1 MNVAVTCPLSEIVAA
16 GFYYSEKP
24 ELYYW
29 RNINHTG
36 APEVATE
43 PLTNFRVSPYLGF
56 TRAQGLSLT
65 KVVRPDRLRLMM
77 SPATAAEWSNVDT
90 NNYGVFSRY
99 DYPYAPND
107 TETLAVGIF
116 GGSVSQ
122 WFALQGARPLI
133 ATLQA
138 SPGLRSRSILV
149 LNFANGGYKQ
159 PQQLLFLNY
168 LLAIGQRLD
177 YVVNIDGFN
186 EVAIAAVN
194 VAGGISVAMPSVQH
208 MAPLTNLTRLRMEP
222 SDLARLTELSD
233 TSRQLTELQAV
244 TERHPLA
251 LMWVNRVAGSNR

>member
-1 MNVAVTCPLSEIVAA
+1 M
-16 GFYYSEKP
+16 
-24 ELYYW
+24 
-29 RNINHTG
+29 
-36 APEVATE
+36 
-43 PLTNFRVSPYLGF
+43 
-56 TRAQGLSLT
+56 
-65 KVVRPDRLRLMM
+65 
-77 SPATAAEWSNVDT
+77 
-90 NNYGVFSRY
+90 
-99 DYPYAPND
+99 
-107 TETLAVGIF
+107 VGIF
-116 GGSVSQ
+116 GGSVAQ

-251 LMWVNRVAGSNR
+251 LMWVYRVARIQSLTRRKDELTDALGVEAGVSSLISLEPHLRREPPMLIGQLHCGLQHRY